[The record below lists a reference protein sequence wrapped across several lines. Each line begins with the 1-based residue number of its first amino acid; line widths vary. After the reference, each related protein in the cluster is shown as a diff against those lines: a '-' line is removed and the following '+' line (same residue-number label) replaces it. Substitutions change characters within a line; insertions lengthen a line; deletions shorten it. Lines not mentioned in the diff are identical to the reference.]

1 MDLCVKLGAKFKLEV
16 LSIFLFILF
25 SVFVV
30 TSYCHAGKAF
40 FFFFFFYST
49 LLYRI
54 TIQTSIV
61 WSPIVHLFH

>member
-30 TSYCHAGKAF
+30 ASYCHAGKAF
-40 FFFFFFYST
+40 
-49 LLYRI
+49 LK
-54 TIQTSIV
+54 SICRGKRHHGTEKGAV
-61 WSPIVHLFH
+61 LFSID